1 MKRREFL
8 VVVLVLL
15 IFSNTATMLL
25 TRFLYSPTLKMTRG
39 ESEVGLFWEVWDLI
53 QSKYFQPLE
62 EEKLVRG
69 SIEGM
74 LRALD
79 DPYTMYL
86 DPDALR
92 ELLIYT
98 TGSFSGIGV
107 EITGGEEEVLV
118 LRVIGESPAQRAGL
132 LPGDRIIRVG
142 ERDVEGLAVDA
153 VARLLRGPGSTAVD
167 VTIRRVGEAELITLS
182 IIREEIER
190 ETVFSRLL
198 DDAVGYLQITGFDQK
213 TGKDF
218 AAALA
223 GLEREGLSGLILDL
237 RDNPGGIVDEAIEVG
252 KIIVPA
258 GEITRVVDR
267 NGNVRERYMS
277 QAPLR
282 DYPIVVLINQYSASA
297 AEIIAG
303 ALQDNGNATLVGTPS
318 YGKATVQHLQY
329 LSDGGGLRYTIA
341 KYLTPAGHD
350 LHENGLQPDIL
361 VELPPEYY
369 LQYRPIPRNLAR
381 GDTGEKVLLLQ
392 EMLNYLGFPLE
403 KTGVFDTRT
412 AEALSRF
419 KQQEGL
425 SPDASL
431 DMTTRER
438 LRSALSEQARI
449 SDTQLLAA
457 REMIVTGNYVPVLP

>member
-39 ESEVGLFWEVWDLI
+39 ESEVGLFWEVWELI
-53 QSKYFQPLE
+53 QTKYFQPLE

-153 VARLLRGPGSTAVD
+153 VARLLRGPGGTAVD
-167 VTIRRVGEAELITLS
+167 VTIRRVGEAELVTLS

-190 ETVFSRLL
+190 ETVFPRLL
-198 DDAVGYLQITGFDQK
+198 DNSVGYLQITGFDQK
-213 TGKDF
+213 TGKNF

-252 KIIVPA
+252 KIIIPA

-267 NGNVRERYMS
+267 NGNVRERYIS
-277 QAPLR
+277 QAPPR

-369 LQYRPIPRNLAR
+369 LQYRPIPRNLTR

-392 EMLNYLGFPLE
+392 EMLNYLGFSLE
-403 KTGVFDTRT
+403 KTGVFDSPT
-412 AEALSRF
+412 AEALFRF
-419 KQQEGL
+419 QRQEGL
-425 SPDASL
+425 SPGASL

-438 LRSALSEQARI
+438 LRSALSKQAGI

-457 REMIVTGNYVPVLP
+457 REVIVTGNYVPVLP

>member
-8 VVVLVLL
+8 VVVLILL
-15 IFSNTATMLL
+15 ILSNTATLLL
-25 TRFLYSPTLKMTRG
+25 TRFLFSPALEMTRG
-39 ESEVGLFWEVWDLI
+39 ENEAGLFWEVWDLI
-53 QSKYFQPLE
+53 QNKYFQPVQ

-79 DPYTMYL
+79 DPYTIYL
-86 DPDALR
+86 DSDSLR

-107 EITGGEEEVLV
+107 EITGGEDEVLV
-118 LRVIGESPAQRAGL
+118 LRVIAESPAQRAGL
-132 LPGDRIIRVG
+132 LPGDRIVRVG
-142 ERDVEGLAVDA
+142 ERNIEGMAVDE
-153 VARLLRGPGSTAVD
+153 VARLLRGPGGTAVD
-167 VTIRRVGEAELITLS
+167 VSIRRVGEAEPITLS

-190 ETVFSRLL
+190 ETVFPRLL
-198 DDAVGYLQITGFDQK
+198 DDSIGYLQITGFDQK

-223 GLEREGLSGLILDL
+223 RLEREGLSGLILDL
-237 RDNPGGIVDEAIEVG
+237 RDNPGGIVEEAIEVG

-277 QAPLR
+277 HAQPR

-350 LHENGLQPDIL
+350 LHENGLQPDVM
-361 VELPPEYY
+361 VELPSEYY
-369 LQYRPIPRNLAR
+369 LQYRPIPRNLER

-392 EMLNYLGFPLE
+392 EMLIFLGYPME
-403 KTGVFDTRT
+403 KTGVFDSRT
-412 AEALSRF
+412 AEALLRF
-419 KQQEGL
+419 QREEGL
-425 SPDASL
+425 PLNGSL
-431 DMTTRER
+431 DITTRER
-438 LRSALSEQARI
+438 LRSALSEQARRAD
-449 SDTQLLAA
+449 SQLLAA
-457 REMIVTGNYVPVLP
+457 EELLK